1 MSLKCLS
8 LWMSNKM
15 PLSPHVKE
23 GGYISAEN
31 IKSDS
36 ILSDSI
42 LVDKYYGRQYFSC

>member
-36 ILSDSI
+36 ILA
-42 LVDKYYGRQYFSC
+42 DKYYGRQYFSC